1 MLAHAAPRLATPQG
15 MSPLIRS
22 RHLIA
27 IIRNLFSSG
36 VSLETVNLSLGEL
49 LQNLENHLLHHL
61 GDDFYEESV
70 FSNPWL
76 TRASEALRQQQIEVE
91 TAIEQLR
98 YSSQQSDQSKVPPN
112 EFQKAFEHCMGL
124 FHDHEVEIQMFVQY
138 GNHTF

>member
-1 MLAHAAPRLATPQG
+1 MLAHAAPRLTAPQG

-36 VSLETVNLSLGEL
+36 APLETVNLSLGEL
-49 LQNLENHLLHHL
+49 LQNLENHLLHSL

-91 TAIEQLR
+91 TALEQLR
-98 YSSQQSDQSKVPPN
+98 RSSQQSDQSKVPPN
-112 EFQKAFEHCMGL
+112 EFQKDFEHCMGL
-124 FHDHEVEIQMFVQY
+124 FHDHEVAIQMFVQC
-138 GNHTF
+138 GNNTF

>member
-1 MLAHAAPRLATPQG
+1 MLAHAAPRLAAPQG

-91 TAIEQLR
+91 TALEQLR
-98 YSSQQSDQSKVPPN
+98 RSSQQLNQSKVPPKK
-112 EFQKAFEHCMGL
+112 FQEDFEHCMGL
-124 FHDHEVEIQMFVQY
+124 FHDHEVAIQMFVQC
-138 GNHTF
+138 GNNTF